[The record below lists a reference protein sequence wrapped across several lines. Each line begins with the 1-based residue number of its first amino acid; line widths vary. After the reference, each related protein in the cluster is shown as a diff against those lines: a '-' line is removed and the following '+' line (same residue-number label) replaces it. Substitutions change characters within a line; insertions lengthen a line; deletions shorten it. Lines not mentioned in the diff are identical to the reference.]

1 MAKADYY
8 EQLGVDRSASAAEL
22 KSAYRKLAKQYHPDV
37 NPGDASAEQKFK
49 DISEAYDVL
58 KDDQSRGA
66 YDQFGHAAFEQG
78 GGPGG
83 FGGFGG
89 QAGQGGFSGF
99 GDIGDIFEEFF
110 GGRST
115 GMGGGMGGA
124 RGGGRGGQRRARRGD
139 DLRTE
144 VDITLQ
150 EAFDGTERQVNLTRA
165 AACAS
170 CNGSGAKPGTQP
182 TTCTLCQGHGK
193 VRTQQG
199 FFTVERPCH
208 QCQGSGQ
215 MIGDPCGDCRG
226 GGQTSEARNLSVS
239 IPAGVED
246 GTRIRLSGEGNA
258 GPNGAAYGDLYVFV
272 NIAPHATLRRDGA
285 DLLCAMPVP
294 FDIAVRGGSVNV
306 PLMAGKSVKLSIPA
320 GARSG
325 QQFRLR
331 GKGMPVLRSRNYGDL
346 YVQIEVETPTGLTR
360 QQKKHFDA
368 FADSLDDT
376 NYPDMAAFIERSKKS

>member
-8 EQLGVDRSASAAEL
+8 DQLGVDRSASAAEL

-37 NPGDASAEQKFK
+37 NPGDAAAEQKFK
-49 DISEAYDVL
+49 DVSEAYEVL
-58 KDDQSRGA
+58 KDDQSRAA

-78 GGPGG
+78 GPNGMGGGPGG
-83 FGGFGG
+83 MG
-89 QAGQGGFSGF
+89 GGFSGF

-110 GGRST
+110 GG
-115 GMGGGMGGA
+115 GGRA
-124 RGGGRGGQRRARRGD
+124 GRGGQRQARRGD

-144 VDITLQ
+144 VNITLQ
-150 EAFDGTERQVNLTRA
+150 EAYDGTERQVNLTRA
-165 AACAS
+165 AACKA
-170 CNGSGAKPGTQP
+170 CDGSGAKPGSQP
-182 TTCTLCQGHGK
+182 STCPTCQGHGK
-193 VRTQQG
+193 VRAQQG
-199 FFTVERPCH
+199 FFTIERPCH
-208 QCQGSGQ
+208 SCQGSGQ
-215 MIGDPCGDCRG
+215 IIADPCGDCRG
-226 GGQTSEARNLSVS
+226 GGQTRESRNLSVA

-272 NIAPHATLRRDGA
+272 NIAPHGILRRDGA
-285 DLLCAMPVP
+285 DLFCAMPVQ

-306 PLMAGKSVKLSIPA
+306 PLMAGKTVKLSIPA

-331 GKGMPVLRSRNYGDL
+331 GKGMPVLRARKFGDL

-360 QQKKHFDA
+360 QQAKLFET
-368 FADSLDDT
+368 FAQSLDGG
-376 NYPDMAAFIERSKKS
+376 NYPDMAEFNARAKKS

>member
-8 EQLGVDRSASAAEL
+8 DQLGVDRSASAAEL

-37 NPGDASAEQKFK
+37 NPGDVAAEQKFK
-49 DISEAYDVL
+49 DVSEAYEVL
-58 KDDQSRGA
+58 KDDQSRAA

-78 GGPGG
+78 GGFGGQGG
-83 FGGFGG
+83 FGG
-89 QAGQGGFSGF
+89 AGGFSGF

-110 GGRST
+110 GGAGR
-115 GMGGGMGGA
+115 A
-124 RGGGRGGQRRARRGD
+124 GRGGQRQARRGD

-150 EAFDGTERQVNLTRA
+150 EAYDGTERQVHLTRA
-165 AACAS
+165 AACGA
-170 CNGSGAKPGTQP
+170 CNGSGAKPGSQP
-182 TTCTLCQGHGK
+182 STCPTCQGHGK
-193 VRTQQG
+193 VRAQQG
-199 FFTVERPCH
+199 FFTIERPCH
-208 QCQGSGQ
+208 GCQGSGQ
-215 MIGDPCGDCRG
+215 IIADPCGDCRG
-226 GGQTSEARNLSVS
+226 GGQTRESRNLSVA

-272 NIAPHATLRRDGA
+272 NIAPHGILRRDGA
-285 DLLCAMPVP
+285 DLFCAMPVS

-306 PLMAGKSVKLSIPA
+306 PLMAGKTVKLSIPA

-331 GKGMPVLRSRNYGDL
+331 GKGMPVLRARKFGDL

-360 QQKKHFDA
+360 EQGKLFEA
-368 FADSLDDT
+368 FAESLDGG
-376 NYPDMAAFIERSKKS
+376 NYPDMAEFNARAKKANAKQ

>member
-8 EQLGVDRSASAAEL
+8 AQLGVDRSANAAEL
-22 KSAYRKLAKQYHPDV
+22 KSAYRKLAKKYHPDV
-37 NPGDASAEQKFK
+37 NPGNAEAEQKFK
-49 DISEAYDVL
+49 DVSEAYDIL
-58 KDDQSRGA
+58 KDDQSRAA

-78 GGPGG
+78 GPGGMGGGMGGGPGG
-83 FGGFGG
+83 MG
-89 QAGQGGFSGF
+89 GGFSGF

-110 GGRST
+110 GGSGGRS
-115 GMGGGMGGA
+115 
-124 RGGGRGGQRRARRGD
+124 GGRGGRRQARRGD

-144 VDITLQ
+144 VDITMQ
-150 EAFDGTERQVNLTRA
+150 DAYDGTERQINLNRA
-165 AACAS
+165 AACGT
-170 CNGSGAKPGTQP
+170 CNGSGAKPGSQP
-182 TTCTLCQGHGK
+182 STCNMCHGHGK
-193 VRTQQG
+193 VRAQQG

-215 MIGDPCGDCRG
+215 IIADPCGTCRG
-226 GGQTSEARNLSVS
+226 GGQTSEARNLSVA

-272 NIAPHATLRRDGA
+272 NIAPHAILRREGA
-285 DLLCAMPVP
+285 DLMCAMPVP
-294 FDIAVRGGSVNV
+294 FDIAARGGAVNV
-306 PLMAGKSVKLSIPA
+306 PLMAGKSVKLTIPA

-331 GKGMPVLRSRNYGDL
+331 GKGMPVLRARAYGDL

-360 QQKKHFDA
+360 EQKKRFEA
-368 FADSLDDT
+368 FAESLDES
-376 NYPDMAAFIERSKKS
+376 NYPDMAEFIDRAKKADAKR